1 MSKHTKLITVV
12 VTLVIIGTVVFG
24 ITLNKNRK
32 NKLVSPNLSSSK
44 ATEPSVIQ
52 PNTPKEIKF
61 NRSTNL
67 KEELD
72 KVDPKVLDSDF
83 E

>member
-1 MSKHTKLITVV
+1 MSKHSKLITVV

>member
-1 MSKHTKLITVV
+1 M
-12 VTLVIIGTVVFG
+12 TLVIIGTVVFG